1 MTNKKQQK
9 TKSEQ
14 EINKQEQIKWN
25 HPRKETETDEKK
37 DNFRET
43 REKNVHET
51 K

>member
-25 HPRKETETDEKK
+25 HPRKETDKKK
-37 DNFRET
+37 DKFRET